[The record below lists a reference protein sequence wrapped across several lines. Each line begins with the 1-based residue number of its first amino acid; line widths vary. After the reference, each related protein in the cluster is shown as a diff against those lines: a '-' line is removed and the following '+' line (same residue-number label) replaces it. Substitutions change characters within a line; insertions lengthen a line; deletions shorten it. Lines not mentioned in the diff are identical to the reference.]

1 MPITPWL
8 PLVAHSTH
16 NKAESLSGHSAF
28 SLFFL
33 IAGAFP
39 MRKALT
45 IFSPFPP
52 HFAQIHQWEQ
62 RENEKMRI
70 KVHFSPQ
77 KFGG

>member
-8 PLVAHSTH
+8 PLVAHFTQ
-16 NKAESLSGHSAF
+16 AESLSGHSAF

-33 IAGAFP
+33 TAAAFT
-39 MRKALT
+39 MRKALA

-62 RENEKMRI
+62 RENKKMRI